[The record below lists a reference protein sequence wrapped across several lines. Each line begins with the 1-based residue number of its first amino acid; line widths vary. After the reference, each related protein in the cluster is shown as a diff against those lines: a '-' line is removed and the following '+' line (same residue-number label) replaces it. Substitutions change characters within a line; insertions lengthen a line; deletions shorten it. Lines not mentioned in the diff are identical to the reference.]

1 MLSNACLSIAIQNI
15 NGLDR
20 TDAFVLDCL
29 GQGNTIRDAQSAL
42 DCVGIAIGLSDR
54 QLKSKQ
60 SVYFQFIL
68 WSTVSAISSLL
79 I

>member
-1 MLSNACLSIAIQNI
+1 
-15 NGLDR
+15 
-20 TDAFVLDCL
+20 VLDCL